1 MIHPH
6 IRLYETLHLPSL
18 QPSLTLFL
26 YVLSLSSSLQG
37 PTGPVGET
45 GVPGPQGPQGP
56 QGPSGRTI
64 IGPPVCQ
71 THRE

>member
-1 MIHPH
+1 MIHPPV
-6 IRLYETLHLPSL
+6 RDSTFPLL
-18 QPSLTLFL
+18 QPSLTLLL
-26 YVLSLSSSLQG
+26 YILSLSLSLQG

-71 THRE
+71 TQRI